1 MAEMFR
7 EPSCVQWW
15 LPNGE
20 GFSPVLQEIRNF
32 ADERNAAAVT
42 AQQESLREVR
52 HIFAKMS
59 LMDDANAPSS
69 SSHATTSKTEKNPP
83 AKSQ

>member
-1 MAEMFR
+1 MAELFR
-7 EPSCVQWW
+7 EPCCVQWW
-15 LPNGE
+15 LPNNE

-59 LMDDANAPSS
+59 LMDDANAPSKPGPDS
-69 SSHATTSKTEKNPP
+69 SSQGGEAPSV
-83 AKSQ
+83 KS